1 MALIFT
7 TIAIVGAYI
16 AYRSIFK
23 DNIKK
28 SNDTLFYIPTGANF
42 EDIVLQLQNED
53 LLIDENSF
61 IWVAQKKNYPQKIK
75 SGCYLIKA
83 NMNNNELVNMLR
95 GGLQNP
101 IKLTF
106 NNIRTK
112 EDFSKC
118 IAAQLEFSEEELLS
132 LLNNDTFLLQYGL
145 NSETALTLFLPN
157 TYEFWWNTSAKKFIE
172 RMNQEFHKFWNKSR
186 SSKAAAIPFSPI
198 EVSILAAI
206 VEEENSLSDE
216 QPIIAGLYI
225 NRLRKGM
232 LLQADPTLKYALG
245 DFAIKRLLNKDKTI
259 DSPYNTYLYA
269 GLPPGPIRI
278 PSIQAIEAV
287 LNYKRH
293 NYLYM
298 CAKEDF
304 SGQHNFAV
312 SLSAHENNAQ
322 KYRNALNQKGIK
334 R

>member
-28 SNDTLFYIPTGANF
+28 SNDTLFYIPTDANF

-53 LLIDENSF
+53 LLINENSF

-83 NMNNNELVNMLR
+83 NMSNNELVNMLR

-186 SSKAAAIPFSPI
+186 SSKAAAIPFSPT

-312 SLSAHENNAQ
+312 SLSAHEYNAK